1 MASQVDSTSRS
12 FTANAAISAFRL
24 VRLHTVEN
32 EVVAATNGAA
42 IGFTQDDA
50 AAGQLVGV
58 KLFHPTYMA
67 TISAGAAGLAVGGV
81 VHATVGGAVASAGGV
96 TVGFAINA
104 GVANDI
110 VEVAIPVKSF

>member
-1 MASQVDSTSRS
+1 MASQVDSTSRT

-50 AAGQLVGV
+50 GAGQLVTV
-58 KLFHPTYMA
+58 KLFNPTYLA
-67 TISAGAAGLAVGGV
+67 TVSGAGV
-81 VHATVGGAVASAGGV
+81 VVGAVVQALSDGRVASAGGV
-96 TVGFAINA
+96 SVGYAINA
-104 GVANDI
+104 GTTNDI
-110 VEVAIPVKSF
+110 IEVAISSKSF